1 MYYIYIYTCYFNH
14 ENVLMRTLV
23 WFLIMSLV
31 WYLMMSSVWFLMVS
45 LVWIF
50 DGEFGM
56 DF

>member
-1 MYYIYIYTCYFNH
+1 MSLCVLYIHTCHFNH

-31 WYLMMSSVWFLMVS
+31 WYLMVS

-56 DF
+56 NFW